1 MKKALVI
8 IDMQND
14 FITGSLPVAHSNE
27 IIGYINELMDNFE
40 YVVATQDWH
49 PAKHFSFFTNHYDKK
64 AFETIEKDGYSQ
76 TLWPPHCIQ
85 GSNGADF
92 YPTLRTE
99 PISLI
104 IRKGTNP
111 DIDGYSAFFDNQKL
125 KSTGLDGYL
134 RGLDIEEL
142 HFVGVAADY
151 CVYYSIKD
159 ALELGYK
166 VVLYEKCTKAILNEA
181 FEKQKEELLAHN
193 NFTLI

>member
-111 DIDGYSAFFDNQKL
+111 DIDSYSAFFDNQKL
-125 KSTGLDGYL
+125 KSTGLDVYL

>member
-85 GSNGADF
+85 GSNLF
-92 YPTLRTE
+92 LLLSE
-99 PISLI
+99 KELIQILIVIVLFLI
-104 IRKGTNP
+104 IR
-111 DIDGYSAFFDNQKL
+111 S
-125 KSTGLDGYL
+125 
-134 RGLDIEEL
+134 
-142 HFVGVAADY
+142 
-151 CVYYSIKD
+151 
-159 ALELGYK
+159 
-166 VVLYEKCTKAILNEA
+166 
-181 FEKQKEELLAHN
+181 
-193 NFTLI
+193 

>member
-92 YPTLRTE
+92 YVQNLFLLLSE
-99 PISLI
+99 KELIQILIVIVLFLI
-104 IRKGTNP
+104 IR
-111 DIDGYSAFFDNQKL
+111 S
-125 KSTGLDGYL
+125 
-134 RGLDIEEL
+134 
-142 HFVGVAADY
+142 
-151 CVYYSIKD
+151 
-159 ALELGYK
+159 
-166 VVLYEKCTKAILNEA
+166 
-181 FEKQKEELLAHN
+181 
-193 NFTLI
+193 